1 MRAKGQRQRTVQP
14 LSQQQRKGTDSK
26 LSRRY
31 QFLFVHIENGG
42 TSVRNAPQWT
52 ASKLSG
58 ATGHSLGIKLP
69 RHCKAITARE
79 MLPREVYQGLF
90 KFAFVRNP

>member
-1 MRAKGQRQRTVQP
+1 M
-14 LSQQQRKGTDSK
+14 
-26 LSRRY
+26 
-31 QFLFVHIENGG
+31 
-42 TSVRNAPQWT
+42 
-52 ASKLSG
+52 LSG

-90 KFAFVRNP
+90 KFAFVRTP